1 MTDSL
6 AIVRRRLHDQRLAGD
21 PFASPAEAVAWLG
34 AVQAQEL
41 AEAKWS
47 LGERVRDCSDADVE
61 DASSRGEILRTHVLR
76 PTWHFVAP
84 ADIRWLL
91 RLTAPRVHKATSY
104 SRRRDG
110 LDGALLS
117 RSHDILAGA
126 LRDSGSLTRPELG
139 DALRRNGIEAKG
151 SRLSHICMHAELE
164 QLMCSGPRRGK
175 QHTYA
180 LLDDR
185 APSSPELS
193 HDQALAE
200 LALRYF
206 RSHGP
211 ATLNDFTWW
220 SGLTRTE
227 AKKGIATTGDRLH
240 TEEDEDGTAWLS
252 CAGAAPDHTDSG
264 AFLLPM
270 YDELGIAYQDLR
282 MFYAAATSRPQRGL
296 MSRPVVIDGECVGSW
311 RRTLTA
317 REVVVEVTLFTGLD
331 RRQARAL
338 EGVTARFGSFLGLP
352 ATLAAHVVV

>member
-1 MTDSL
+1 MDRL
-6 AIVRRRLHDQRLAGD
+6 VIVRRRLHEQRLAGD
-21 PFASPAEAVAWLG
+21 PFEGPAEAVAWFG
-34 AVQAQEL
+34 AVQAQEF

-47 LGERVRDCSDADVE
+47 LSERVRDCTDADVE
-61 DASSRGEILRTHVLR
+61 DAFARGEILRTHVLR

-84 ADIRWLL
+84 TDIRWLL
-91 RLTAPRVHKATSY
+91 RLTAPRVHQAASY

-110 LDGALLS
+110 VDGGLLS

-126 LRDSGSLTRPELG
+126 LRDTGPLTRPELG
-139 DALRRNGIEAKG
+139 DALYRNGIEAKG

-185 APSSPELS
+185 APSGPELS

-206 RSHGP
+206 QSHGP

-227 AKKGIATTGDRLH
+227 ARKGIAAVGDRLRS
-240 TEEDEDGTAWLS
+240 EEDEDGTSWLS
-252 CAGAAPDHTDSG
+252 IPRAAPEEAATR
-264 AFLLPM
+264 AFLIPM
-270 YDELGIAYQDLR
+270 YDELAVAYKDLR
-282 MFYAAATSRPQRGL
+282 MIRSGPPPEKGR
-296 MSRPVVIDGECVGSW
+296 MSRPVVIDGKCVGSW
-311 RRTLTA
+311 RRTLA
-317 REVVVEVTLFTGLD
+317 SRETVVEVTLSTELD
-331 RRQARAL
+331 DRQTEAL
-338 EGVTARFGSFLGLP
+338 KAVIARFGSFLGLP
-352 ATLAAHVVV
+352 AALEAHVVV